1 MELNDV
7 KNAYA
12 KWSTTY
18 DKDHSSNMGHE
29 ITAVEEIVVNSLLR
43 NIEYNDVFDAASGTG
58 RYALRL
64 AADGKKV
71 TATDQSIEMLDKAK
85 EKADKMGLRINFKE
99 EELAEISSEDA
110 SFDLVLCMLALAH
123 VKEINQPCRELVR
136 VLRPGGFLIISDI
149 HPNIQAEWGPDHK
162 LYLHGEE
169 IPFPAYHTDIN
180 EYIDAVTA
188 AGAEVQAVIDV
199 PMQQQRGLLPGPFV
213 LLARKPENRI

>member
-1 MELNDV
+1 MGSNDV
-7 KNAYA
+7 KSAYA

-43 NIEYNDVFDAASGTG
+43 NIQYNDVLDAASGTG

-64 AADGKKV
+64 AEDGKKV
-71 TATDQSIEMLDKAK
+71 TATDQSIEMLKKAK
-85 EKADKMGLRINFKE
+85 EKAEKAGFKINFRE
-99 EELAEISSEDA
+99 EGLAEIDSTDA

-123 VKEINQPCRELVR
+123 VKEIDQPCRELVR

-149 HPNIQAEWGPDHK
+149 HPNIQAEWGPNHK
-162 LYLHGEE
+162 LFLHGNE
-169 IPFPAYHTDIN
+169 IPFPAYHESIN

-188 AGAEVQAVIDV
+188 AGAQVQAVIDV

-213 LLARKPENRI
+213 LLARKHD